1 MTGRKAILVVS
12 FGTSYNETRERTIDR
27 IESRIAEEHPGWD
40 VRRAF
45 TSKMII
51 RKLEKR
57 DGVKVDYV
65 TDAMD
70 RLITDGYRTVLV
82 QPTHIMNGKEYDDV
96 ARIVHDYAPYFDE
109 VSLGTPLLT
118 SEEDY
123 DMVVDAIA
131 DSMSK
136 EAEELMGKG
145 TAVVLMGH
153 GTEHYAN
160 SAYSQ
165 LQMKLMMNGH
175 GNVFVTTVEG
185 FPGFDDTIT
194 MLKGF
199 GFTKAVLFPF
209 MLVCGDHANNDMAG
223 DDEDSLK
230 SALETVGIETRCVL
244 KGLGEY
250 DQFEELFLEHA
261 KAAMGDFKTGPMKVG
276 HALPGTAAAHDTLE

>member
-1 MTGRKAILVVS
+1 MTEKKAILVVS
-12 FGTSYNETRERTIDR
+12 FGTSYNDTREKTIDR
-27 IESRIAEEHPGWD
+27 IESRIAEEHPNWD
-40 VRRAF
+40 IRRAF

-96 ARIVHDYAPYFDE
+96 ARIVRDYSPYFDE
-109 VSLGTPLLT
+109 VSIGTPLLT
-118 SEEDY
+118 SEDDY
-123 DMVVDAIA
+123 DEVVDAIA
-131 DSMSK
+131 DSMSR
-136 EAEELMGKG
+136 EAESIAGKG

-165 LQMKLMMNGH
+165 LQIKLMMNGH

-185 FPGFDDTIT
+185 FPGFNDTLT

-199 GFTKAVLFPF
+199 GFEKAVLFPF

-223 DDEDSLK
+223 SEEDSLK
-230 SALETVGIETRCVL
+230 SILEAAGIEVHCVL

-250 DQFEELFLEHA
+250 EQFEKLFLEHA
-261 KAAMGDFKTGPMKVG
+261 KAAMGDFKTGPTKMGHVALEAVG
-276 HALPGTAAAHDTLE
+276 MHDNTI